1 MPSLPKPGN
10 LKDPEV
16 AGLFSNDDPD
26 KIFSD
31 LREIGH
37 GSFGAVY
44 FARNNVTKEVV
55 AIKKMS
61 YNGKGST
68 DKWQDIIKE
77 VKFLRQLLHK
87 NTIEYK
93 GCFIK
98 EHTAWLVMEYCL
110 GSASDIIEVHKKP
123 LKEVEISAICQD
135 ALDGLTYLH
144 SQGKIHRDVKA
155 GNILLT
161 ENGTVK
167 LADFGSASLICPAN
181 SFVGTPYWMAPEVIL
196 AMDEGQYDGKAD
208 VWSLGI
214 TCIEMAERKPPLFNM
229 NAMSALYHIAQN
241 DSPSLSGGDW
251 SDEFRNYVDACLA
264 KTPKDRPSATE
275 LLTHPFVR
283 KTRRHDVILEL
294 IQRTKTAVKQLDNLQ
309 FRRLNKLILNGGN
322 EESLLEGNPASM
334 VDDVAPDDNSSQD
347 DDNADG
353 KSDSLASQPSS
364 QSSVTS
370 LNMAGHSD
378 EPFSFARD
386 RHGGGGGFEWPSFTC
401 RSASYSPYLASK
413 ASGGSPRGFDAAAN
427 NFATIRTTSIVRKE
441 IKQHERSNDYR
452 NFTVYKR
459 LRRAHQK
466 ELQTIETRFKSEM
479 DEHKQ
484 KLDREYESLRQR
496 FVRELEKLRVQ
507 HVVEL
512 EKQTKG
518 AQAQERKFV
527 RDTQQN
533 HDTERKSLIEQMKKN
548 YKSDKE
554 KMKKG
559 LETSTPKKEREDAM
573 RSFKDTLTRKKRDA
587 EFRLEKH
594 QKDTLE
600 FTLRAF
606 KRRKILQYHRLEQR
620 LLQEEIGQRR
630 AHLEYEH
637 SMLLRHHESTQELEY
652 KHLATL
658 QRMKDEQ
665 LKKQHETERE
675 NQKDYNQ
682 CAEQDLRKKHAMEVK
697 QQPRSLRAKEIQI
710 RKQFNEAVKTQQRQY
725 KALKDQILQN
735 TPKNEQKAVVK
746 KLKDEQVRKL
756 SSLGDQYE
764 ASIAEML
771 QQQNVRL
778 DETQMADANELR
790 GRLQQELELLIAY
803 QSKIKMHAEAQ
814 HQREREILEERVSI
828 RRAVLEEQ
836 MENQRMTFD
845 KEESEKRSH
854 LQERQSREMETFDIE
869 TTAMGLKAAEVGQ
882 ASLELAEDDISIRG
896 SMLSLSGSSST
907 NSFTSHAPLL

>member
-10 LKDPEV
+10 IKDPDV
-16 AGLFSNDDPD
+16 AGLFANDDPD
-26 KIFSD
+26 RVFSD

-61 YNGKGST
+61 YNGKGAS
-68 DKWQDIIKE
+68 DKWQDIVKE
-77 VKFLRQLLHK
+77 VKFLNQLRHP

-123 LKEVEISAICQD
+123 LREVEISAISQD

-208 VWSLGI
+208 IWSLGI

-251 SDEFRNYVDACLA
+251 SDEFRNFVDACLE
-264 KTPKDRPSATE
+264 KSPKERPSATE
-275 LLTHPFVR
+275 LLEHPFVR
-283 KTRRHDVILEL
+283 KTRRSDVILEL
-294 IQRTKTAVKQLDNLQ
+294 IHRTKTAVKQLDNIQ
-309 FRRLNKLILNGGN
+309 FRKLNKLLVNGMA
-322 EESLLEGNPASM
+322 EEGMLEGGQASEE
-334 VDDVAPDDNSSQD
+334 VVLPDDNSSLVSQD
-347 DDNADG
+347 EDNVDG

-370 LNMAGHSD
+370 LNTAGQNE
-378 EPFSFARD
+378 EPISFSRE
-386 RHGGGGGFEWPSFTC
+386 RH
-401 RSASYSPYLASK
+401 
-413 ASGGSPRGFDAAAN
+413 ASGGSPRGYDAAN

-459 LRRAHQK
+459 LRKAHQK
-466 ELQTIETRFKSEM
+466 ELQIYETRFKSEM
-479 DEHKQ
+479 DDHKQ
-484 KLDREYESLRQR
+484 RLDREYENLRQR

-507 HVVEL
+507 HIQEL
-512 EKQTKG
+512 EKTNK
-518 AQAQERKFV
+518 AATTQEKKFI
-527 RDTQQN
+527 RDTSTN
-533 HDTERKSLIEQMKKN
+533 HDTERKNLQEQMKRN
-548 YKSDKE
+548 YKTDKE
-554 KMKKG
+554 KMKRG
-559 LETSTPKKEREDAM
+559 LESTTPKKEREDTL

-600 FTLRAF
+600 FNLRAF
-606 KRRKILQYHRLEQR
+606 KRRKILSYHRLEQR
-620 LLQEEIGQRR
+620 LTQEGIGQRR

-637 SMLLRHHESTQELEY
+637 SMLLRHHESTQELEF
-652 KHLATL
+652 KHLSTL
-658 QRMKDEQ
+658 QYMKDEQ
-665 LKKQHETERE
+665 LRKQHDTERD
-675 NQKDYNQ
+675 NQKDYNV
-682 CAEQDLRKKHAMEVK
+682 CAEQDLRKKHALEVK
-697 QQPRSLRAKEIQI
+697 QQPRSLKAKEIQI

-725 KALKDQILQN
+725 KALKDQVLHN

-756 SSLGDQYE
+756 SLLGEQYE

-778 DETQMADANELR
+778 DETQMADLQELR
-790 GRLQQELELLIAY
+790 SRLQQELELLMAY
-803 QSKIKMHAEAQ
+803 QSKIKMHGEAQ

-836 MENQRMTFD
+836 MENQQVQFD
-845 KEESEKRSH
+845 KEESDKRSH
-854 LQERQSREMETFDIE
+854 LEAKQAKELDMFDID
-869 TTAMGLKAAEVGQ
+869 TTAMGLKTQEVGQ
-882 ASLELAEDDISIRG
+882 ASLETPDDDISIRG
-896 SMLSLSGSSST
+896 SMLSLSGSSSS
-907 NSFTSHAPLL
+907 NSFSSHTPL